1 VFDAAVFP
9 VAVGD
14 QDGRF
19 TGGRVRCGAVD
30 VGADEEAGEGFDEEA
45 LDDVA
50 RALDFSEGN
59 GSGGAAL
66 GHGPEAGGD
75 QDAAADFGAMGGPIR
90 AGFEVAGREMRFGVG
105 FGIGAE
111 IDQA

>member
-1 VFDAAVFP
+1 
-9 VAVGD
+9 
-14 QDGRF
+14 
-19 TGGRVRCGAVD
+19 
-30 VGADEEAGEGFDEEA
+30 
-45 LDDVA
+45 
-50 RALDFSEGN
+50 
-59 GSGGAAL
+59 L

-90 AGFEVAGREMRFGVG
+90 AGFEVAGREMRFGGG